1 MLANRIALAA
11 LLLAA
16 AIPSLAA
23 RKTPTAPGT
32 YKNWGPDIDE
42 IEIVKTLRLADYS
55 RVVIEPLDISGA
67 APVEEADM
75 AERVAKALAE
85 ATEPFVI
92 GLEEGLKAKTSLQ
105 LVSEASERTL
115 IVRGKVT
122 KLEPGSRAKRMFVG
136 FGAGA
141 ACAGVSG
148 EIVDAA
154 TGKVLLRFTQERRS
168 GIDRFGRGSS
178 YEEIMKRSLRAIGAD
193 VANLLKEF

>member
-1 MLANRIALAA
+1 MRTKHIALAA
-11 LLLAA
+11 LLLAV

-23 RKTPTAPGT
+23 RKPPTAPGT

-42 IEIVKTLRLADYS
+42 IEIVKTFRLADYS

-85 ATEPFVI
+85 ATEPFVD
-92 GLEEGLKAKTSLQ
+92 GLKAKTSLA

-154 TGKVLLRFTQERRS
+154 TGEVLLRFTQERRS

>member
-1 MLANRIALAA
+1 MLTKRIALAA
-11 LLLAA
+11 LLLAV

-23 RKTPTAPGT
+23 RKPPTAPGT
-32 YKNWGPDIDE
+32 YKSWGPDIDE
-42 IEIVKTLRLADYS
+42 IEIVKTFRLADYT
-55 RVVIEPLDISGA
+55 RVVIEPLDATGA

-85 ATEPFVI
+85 ATEPFAD
-92 GLEEGLKAKTSLQ
+92 GLKAKTSLQ

-122 KLEPGSRAKRMFVG
+122 KLEPGSRAKRLFVG

-154 TGKVLLRFTQERRS
+154 TGEVLLRFTQERRS

>member
-1 MLANRIALAA
+1 MRTKHIALAA
-11 LLLAA
+11 LLLAV

-23 RKTPTAPGT
+23 RKPPTAPGT

-42 IEIVKTLRLADYS
+42 IEIVKTFRLADYS

-85 ATEPFVI
+85 ATEPFVD
-92 GLEEGLKAKTSLQ
+92 GFKAKTSVA

-154 TGKVLLRFTQERRS
+154 TGDVLLRFTQERRS

>member
-1 MLANRIALAA
+1 MLTKRIALAT
-11 LLLAA
+11 LLLAV
-16 AIPSLAA
+16 AIPSMAA

-32 YKNWGPDIDE
+32 YKSWGPDIDE
-42 IEIVKTLRLADYS
+42 IEIVKTFRLADYS
-55 RVVIEPLDISGA
+55 RVVIEPLDATGA

-75 AERVAKALAE
+75 AERVAQALAE
-85 ATEPFVI
+85 ATAPFVD
-92 GLEEGLKAKTSLQ
+92 GLKAKTSLEV
-105 LVSEASERTL
+105 VSEASDRTL

-122 KLEPGSRAKRMFVG
+122 KLEPGSRAKRLFVG

-154 TGKVLLRFTQERRS
+154 TGEVLLRFTQERRS